1 MLSDIL
7 KYLKN
12 EFAVCSANNFLSFG
26 ECWTSYL
33 ALGWIIFC
41 IILAYKELFK
51 KKDGGL
57 INIDKVPK
65 ILSSYGAI
73 LDKFKVTDLYVN
85 DGSRSVVNE
94 KEMPYEKDEIKKA
107 LIMHAG
113 TLILTDKKNLEGEEK
128 NKHLERR
135 ELVLNMFK
143 NLSMFQKHETIIP
156 LYPDKPEHSEI
167 LHKVTAEEK
176 VLEAEFI
183 DTEKKI
189 EHIKN
194 K

>member
-26 ECWTSYL
+26 ECWASYL

-41 IILAYKELFK
+41 IIYVYKEQFK
-51 KKDGGL
+51 KKDEGL
-57 INIDKVPK
+57 INSDKASK
-65 ILSSYGAI
+65 IEDSYMAI
-73 LDKFKVTDLYVN
+73 LDKFKVNYLYVN

-94 KEMPYEKDEIKKA
+94 KELPHEKGEIKKV
-107 LIMHAG
+107 LLMHVGA
-113 TLILTDKKNLEGEEK
+113 LILTNLEGEDK
-128 NKHLERR
+128 NKYLKGR
-135 ELVLNMFK
+135 ELILNMFK
-143 NLSMFQKHETIIP
+143 NLSMFQKHKTIIP